1 MTLSNLVRLWV
12 DASFSHLMYA
22 ETSAHMIQ
30 VQPGN
35 VEVSSIASK
44 VSNGEVVS
52 NSPSPPS
59 RNARL
64 DSRRKMRCASTV
76 TFATPFKSTSDTD

>member
-1 MTLSNLVRLWV
+1 MMLSNLVSLWV
-12 DASFSHLMYA
+12 DAFSFHLLYA
-22 ETSAHMIQ
+22 ETLAHMIQ

-64 DSRRKMRCASTV
+64 DSRRKMHCANTV
-76 TFATPFKSTSDTD
+76 ALATAT

>member
-1 MTLSNLVRLWV
+1 MMLSNPVRLWV
-12 DASFSHLMYA
+12 DGSSFHLLYA

-30 VQPGN
+30 VQPGS

-52 NSPSPPS
+52 NFPSPPS
-59 RNARL
+59 RDARL
-64 DSRRKMRCASTV
+64 ESSRKMHCASRT
-76 TFATPFKSTSDTD
+76 TLAALS

>member
-1 MTLSNLVRLWV
+1 MTLSNLIKLGF
-12 DASFSHLMYA
+12 DPSSSHLMYA
-22 ETSAHMIQ
+22 ETFAHMIQ

-64 DSRRKMRCASTV
+64 DSRWKMRCASTV
-76 TFATPFKSTSDTD
+76 TFAAPS

>member
-12 DASFSHLMYA
+12 DASSSHLMYA
-22 ETSAHMIQ
+22 ETFAHMIQ

-52 NSPSPPS
+52 NSPQPS
-59 RNARL
+59 I
-64 DSRRKMRCASTV
+64 S
-76 TFATPFKSTSDTD
+76 